1 LNLLTAVSTV
11 VKQRRFLFLNVTRV
25 LRVWIC
31 LFFFGVGEWLVDW
44 HILVAM
50 AADDEWA
57 SWGASASREPSQ
69 NTLDALF
76 D

>member
-1 LNLLTAVSTV
+1 MLHEYYVHGFASSSS
-11 VKQRRFLFLNVTRV
+11 
-25 LRVWIC
+25 C
-31 LFFFGVGEWLVDW
+31 FFGVGEWLVDW